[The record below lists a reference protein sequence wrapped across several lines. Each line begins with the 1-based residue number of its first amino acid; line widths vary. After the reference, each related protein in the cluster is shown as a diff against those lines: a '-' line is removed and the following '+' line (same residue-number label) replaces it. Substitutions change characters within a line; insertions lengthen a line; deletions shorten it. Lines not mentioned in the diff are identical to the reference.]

1 VSSIKNEVESSR
13 ERKTSELQDNDQ
25 RTLSPPAL
33 ILRTQSQPVSSSPSP
48 KKSEIHQPYKDLIP
62 TSTCISSS
70 FQISNSGIPF
80 LPPRY
85 PPIYTAPPPP
95 PPTSFYPPT
104 TTSNNLLSSYF
115 ASGLANPNGSLIP
128 PHPVNPLGLSPYM
141 PFPPTPNP
149 SLHSF
154 LAAIEAAS
162 AVAQLQHQHHQQQQ
176 HLNNN
181 NNQSPEIKR
190 PIPQI
195 AVSPAT
201 NQIMKSEVPQVPF
214 PMI

>member
-1 VSSIKNEVESSR
+1 
-13 ERKTSELQDNDQ
+13 
-25 RTLSPPAL
+25 
-33 ILRTQSQPVSSSPSP
+33 
-48 KKSEIHQPYKDLIP
+48 
-62 TSTCISSS
+62 
-70 FQISNSGIPF
+70 
-80 LPPRY
+80 
-85 PPIYTAPPPP
+85 
-95 PPTSFYPPT
+95 
-104 TTSNNLLSSYF
+104 
-115 ASGLANPNGSLIP
+115 
-128 PHPVNPLGLSPYM
+128 M
-141 PFPPTPNP
+141 PFPPTSNP

-162 AVAQLQHQHHQQQQ
+162 AVAQLQQQHQQQQQHHHQQQQ

-201 NQIMKSEVPQVPF
+201 NQIMKSEVPQIPF